1 MPLSR
6 LGQSVTGLLG
16 AIADHVPVMLF
27 IKEVPSLK
35 LLLWNHEAERITG
48 VSRDAIV
55 GKTGAESFPPE
66 ELEFFFEK
74 DRAVVAGRTLVEV
87 EERITTS
94 GGEERWL
101 RTRKVPL
108 LDASGSVT
116 ALLGIALDITEA
128 RRAHDALVASE
139 RKHREVLDAA
149 LHAAVAID
157 RAGKVTLW
165 NRSAERI
172 FGYAAHEALG
182 QELAAL
188 VIPVAQRD
196 AHRVGIARAAV
207 PGHHLPTA
215 RRLEFT
221 ALRKDGGEFPVELAL
236 TRLGD
241 GFLAFLSDISA
252 QRAAQATQ
260 RLDALGRLAGGV
272 AHDFNNLMSVVL
284 ASAEALRTD
293 ERDEDR
299 LDDLDAIAD
308 AAGRAA
314 ALTGQLLTFSRDQP
328 TNRVPLDL
336 RHIVQSSLAML
347 RRLIGENILLSA
359 ELPDTAAV
367 VLANASDLDQILVN
381 LAVNARDAMPDGGSM
396 TLSVVEE
403 QGTAAAPPVVVL
415 SVTDTGEG
423 MSPETLARIFDPF
436 FTTKAVGRGTGLGL
450 ATVYGLVDRLGG
462 KIGVTSKP
470 HEGSRFEI
478 RLPVHQHPIA
488 ASPHSRLAP
497 RTRPAGSV
505 LLVEDDA
512 AVRRVAARALSRTGL
527 RVLEAESA
535 AAALSLYDAWE
546 GRIGLLVTDVIM
558 PGKSG
563 RALADELRARDASLS
578 VLYVSG
584 YTSELLDA
592 EELAR
597 PRTHFLAKPFTVTS
611 LAARVAE
618 LMAEAPPAGSSRPP

>member
-1 MPLSR
+1 M
-6 LGQSVTGLLG
+6 TGLLG

-328 TNRVPLDL
+328 TNRACL
-336 RHIVQSSLAML
+336 RPPPSYNRRSRCCGDSSAKTFF
-347 RRLIGENILLSA
+347 SA

-488 ASPHSRLAP
+488 RRPHSRLAP

>member
-1 MPLSR
+1 MAPFAV
-6 LGQSVTGLLG
+6 GPSVAALLG

-27 IKEVPSLK
+27 VKEVPSLR
-35 LLLWNHEAERITG
+35 LVLWNHEAERITG

-94 GGEERWL
+94 SGEERWL
-101 RTRKVPL
+101 QTRKVPL
-108 LDASGSVT
+108 LDAQGSVT

-128 RRAHDALVASE
+128 RRAHDALAASE
-139 RKHREVLDAA
+139 RKHREVLEAA

-182 QELAAL
+182 QDLAAL

-196 AHRVGIARAAV
+196 AHRAGIARAAA
-207 PGHHLPTA
+207 PGHHLPVD

-252 QRAAQATQ
+252 QRAAEAMQ
-260 RLDALGRLAGGV
+260 RMDALGRLAGGV
-272 AHDFNNLMSVVL
+272 AHDFNNLMSIVL
-284 ASAEALRTD
+284 ASAEWLRAE
-293 ERDEDR
+293 ERDGKR
-299 LDDLDAIAD
+299 RDDLNAIAD

-314 ALTGQLLTFSRDQP
+314 ALTSQLLTFSREQP

-336 RHIVQSSLAML
+336 RHIVQTSLAML

-359 ELPDTAAV
+359 ELPDGAV
-367 VLANASDLDQILVN
+367 PVLANASDLDQILVN
-381 LAVNARDAMPDGGSM
+381 LAVNARDAMPHGGSL
-396 TLSVVEE
+396 TLAVTELPAT
-403 QGTAAAPPVVVL
+403 TAAPAVVVL

-423 MSPETLARIFDPF
+423 MSPETLARVFDPF

-450 ATVYGLVDRLGG
+450 ATVYGLVERLGG
-462 KIGVTSKP
+462 KVGVTSVP
-470 HEGSRFEI
+470 NEGSRFEVQ
-478 RLPVHQHPIA
+478 LPRHQAPLTE
-488 ASPHSRLAP
+488 SPRSRVP
-497 RTRPAGSV
+497 PATPPQGSV
-505 LLVEDDA
+505 LLVEDDP
-512 AVRRVAARALSRTGL
+512 AVRRVAVRALSRAGI
-527 RVLEAESA
+527 RVLEAASA
-535 AAALSLYDAWE
+535 VAALSLYDECE
-546 GRIGLLVTDVIM
+546 GRIALLVTDVVM
-558 PGKSG
+558 PGMSG
-563 RALADELRARDASLS
+563 RALADAIRARSAA
-578 VLYVSG
+578 VPILYLSG
-584 YTSELLDA
+584 YASDLLDA

-597 PRTHFLAKPFTVTS
+597 PGAHFMAKPFTMTS
-611 LAARVAE
+611 LAGRVAE
-618 LMAEAPPAGSSRPP
+618 IMAAAPPASVHPP